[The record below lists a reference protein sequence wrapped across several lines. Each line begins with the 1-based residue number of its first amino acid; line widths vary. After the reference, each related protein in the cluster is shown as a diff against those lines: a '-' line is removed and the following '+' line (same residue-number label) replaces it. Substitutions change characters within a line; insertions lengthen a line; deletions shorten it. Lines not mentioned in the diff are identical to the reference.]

1 MSVNSA
7 IHSDQ
12 MMYRLINFVLL
23 GIPLFLLIDSPWATQ
38 FISHGQDICNI
49 ISIVTYSL
57 FLFYTRG
64 KLYWLILLMTLCG
77 LAGEIFGSL
86 ILRLY
91 EYRLKNIPVYIPLCH
106 ALIYATVYYTSKRP
120 FMIRNKVKVKQCL
133 AQFAFVAAFLSLYMI
148 HDIAGFL
155 GYLTFLIVLRF
166 RKNTLFYLF
175 MFMIVYY
182 VELIGTIFYTWSWYG
197 VTGAHPHFPTIGIT
211 PSGAA
216 ILYVFV
222 DLMVNS
228 IYFYLL
234 KILRFLYRIV
244 PELRIKELMTQQN

>member
-1 MSVNSA
+1 MSVNSS

-12 MMYRLINFVLL
+12 IMYRLVNFVLL
-23 GIPLFLLIDSPWATQ
+23 GLPLFLLIDSPWAAQ
-38 FISHGQDICNI
+38 FISHGQDICNAL
-49 ISIVTYSL
+49 SIVTYSL

-77 LAGEIFGSL
+77 LFGEIFGSL

-106 ALIYATVYYTSKRP
+106 ALLYAAVYYTSKRSC
-120 FMIRNKVKVKQCL
+120 MIRNKVKVKQCL
-133 AQFAFVAAFLSLYMI
+133 AQFAFLAAFLSLYMLK
-148 HDIAGFL
+148 DVAGFL

-166 RKNTLFYLF
+166 RKNTLFYLL
-175 MFMIVYY
+175 MFAIVYY
-182 VELIGTIFYTWSWYG
+182 LELMGTIFYTWSWYG
-197 VTGAHPHFPTIGIT
+197 VTGAHPHFPPIGFT

-222 DLMVNS
+222 DLMINS

-234 KILRFLYRIV
+234 KILRFVYRIV
-244 PELRIKELMTQQN
+244 PELRIKELGVPEN